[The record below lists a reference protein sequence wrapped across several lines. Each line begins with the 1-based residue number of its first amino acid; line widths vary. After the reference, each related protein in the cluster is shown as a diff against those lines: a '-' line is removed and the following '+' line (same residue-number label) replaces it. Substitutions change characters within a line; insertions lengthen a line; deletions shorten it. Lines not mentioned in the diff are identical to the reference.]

1 MFAIIIQKKDM
12 VTEIAKGTSVK
23 KIKRILKK
31 IRVRKSTNKSI
42 DAFFGK
48 LPKIEDGLTFQKKV
62 RSALK

>member
-1 MFAIIIQKKDM
+1 M